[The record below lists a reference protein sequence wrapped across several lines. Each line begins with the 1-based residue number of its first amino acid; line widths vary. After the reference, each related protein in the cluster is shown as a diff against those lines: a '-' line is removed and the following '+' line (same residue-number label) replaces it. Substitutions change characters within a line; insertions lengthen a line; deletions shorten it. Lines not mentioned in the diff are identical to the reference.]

1 MSLALSSNRPRVA
14 LLAAVLLVCAAPA
27 IADDDDE
34 TVDSTEPAPEHR
46 WDEQQEVRVV
56 LGETASV
63 PLGAS
68 STHLEPT
75 EEPGMPSDL
84 TEVVVEVPGVSE
96 NGQGGLL
103 QTFSIRGV
111 ARQRVL
117 NLVSGMRITSE
128 RRAGVSTSFI
138 DPTLM
143 GSVEVLRGPATTF
156 YGSGALGGV
165 VQVMPARFSG
175 WTFATGYDSNGDE
188 NFQTFGI
195 GADGWSVGVA
205 RRQAQDGESADGT
218 RLNSHFT
225 QYSAVLGV
233 EKKRGGLRFAFL
245 VIPTYAEDI
254 GKANTDYPERT
265 TNYPYERHQLVKFT
279 VDSDKGWRVHSF
291 VHAHDLETEV
301 VEGSEQSN
309 VSNDTTDLGVRWE
322 SDRDAGGAELR
333 YGVDGFGRRGVDAE
347 ETQRDLDSG
356 DRHRFSSIDDAKET
370 ELGGFGSARWKHGD
384 TSWEIGG
391 RYSWIEQENEGDPE
405 RDRSAVNA
413 FAGLAHSFTE
423 KLELRGSLASGT
435 RFPSL
440 TEQFFTGTT
449 GRGEV
454 VGNPSLDEERSLNAE
469 ISTRWIGRSIVVNGV
484 VFHNEIDDYIER
496 VEIEPDLLTFVN
508 LTSGTIQGFEAQ
520 GVWHPLEPLSLSF
533 GGHLIEGEDDDGN
546 ALADTPPNEV
556 YLGATHRIGRW
567 RTDARLTLRAERN
580 DPGSGEKPIP
590 SAELLA
596 ASASYGWSNGWE
608 ITVGGT
614 NLLDEE
620 YFASADRKAAPAPGR
635 AFTFHLIR
643 RGG

>member
-1 MSLALSSNRPRVA
+1 
-14 LLAAVLLVCAAPA
+14 
-27 IADDDDE
+27 
-34 TVDSTEPAPEHR
+34 
-46 WDEQQEVRVV
+46 
-56 LGETASV
+56 
-63 PLGAS
+63 
-68 STHLEPT
+68 
-75 EEPGMPSDL
+75 
-84 TEVVVEVPGVSE
+84 
-96 NGQGGLL
+96 
-103 QTFSIRGV
+103 
-111 ARQRVL
+111 
-117 NLVSGMRITSE
+117 
-128 RRAGVSTSFI
+128 
-138 DPTLM
+138 
-143 GSVEVLRGPATTF
+143 
-156 YGSGALGGV
+156 
-165 VQVMPARFSG
+165 
-175 WTFATGYDSNGDE
+175 
-188 NFQTFGI
+188 
-195 GADGWSVGVA
+195 
-205 RRQAQDGESADGT
+205 
-218 RLNSHFT
+218 
-225 QYSAVLGV
+225 
-233 EKKRGGLRFAFL
+233 
-245 VIPTYAEDI
+245 
-254 GKANTDYPERT
+254 
-265 TNYPYERHQLVKFT
+265 
-279 VDSDKGWRVHSF
+279 VHSF

-309 VSNDTTDLGVRWE
+309 VSNDTTDLGVRGE
-322 SDRDAGGAELR
+322 SDRDDGGAELR